1 MLLLVLILNSNSNH
15 GAPRKLLRVG
25 RKRKRRHHSND
36 KTQKSS
42 SSPVSFPSSQTL
54 VHQSGPSLSPLTSS
68 ATIPLPIFLP
78 PFPSNNVPTSQP
90 SPSPSDFM
98 PPTPTPSPTSEAPSP
113 APIFSL
119 NPTILAPHSPLSS
132 PSPTLNPSSVRET
145 NKRKHS
151 ISRTV
156 YVSIIGGVS
165 FLSVMII
172 FFVFCYRANKVV
184 TVRPW
189 STGLSG
195 QLQKAF
201 VTGMS
206 LNYLIPKWIMLVAI
220 L

>member
-1 MLLLVLILNSNSNH
+1 MLLLQIVLILNSNSDH
-15 GAPRKLLRVG
+15 GASRKLLQAR
-25 RKRKRRHHSND
+25 RKGESQHHRNHV
-36 KTQKSS
+36 TQKSS
-42 SSPVSFPSSQTL
+42 SSVSFPFSQSF

-78 PFPSNNVPTSQP
+78 PIPSNYAPTSQP
-90 SPSPSDFM
+90 SPSP
-98 PPTPTPSPTSEAPSP
+98 TSEALAP

-119 NPTILAPHSPLSS
+119 NPTILAPHYSLSFPS
-132 PSPTLNPSSVRET
+132 PSPTLNPSSRRET

-151 ISRTV
+151 SSRTI
-156 YVSIIGGVS
+156 YISIIGGVS
-165 FLSVMII
+165 FLFVMIVL
-172 FFVFCYRANKVV
+172 FVLCYRANKVV

-206 LNYLIPKWIMLVAI
+206 QLF
-220 L
+220 